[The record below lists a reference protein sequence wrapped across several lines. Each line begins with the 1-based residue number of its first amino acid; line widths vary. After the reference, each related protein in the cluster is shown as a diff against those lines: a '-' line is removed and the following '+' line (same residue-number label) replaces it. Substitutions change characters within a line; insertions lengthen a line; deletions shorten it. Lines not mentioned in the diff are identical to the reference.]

1 MRLVAISA
9 HVPDGRIEAEEIVR
23 AAGGSRSQAQVF
35 SRLFGI
41 NQVSTAA
48 DGTSP
53 TGAFEAVLDS
63 LLQKHEG
70 LAPDAAIYV
79 HALPLQYPEGSSPLS
94 ELPDHPLLADVRTRY
109 EVDQY
114 NCGGMFWALEMAESL
129 LRSGLS
135 RCVLLLAGD
144 GHRGLP
150 LSERYVPGCTL
161 MGEAYYGLIVDN
173 EHGGWRF
180 APIALHMRPEF
191 HSGRAGTH
199 SEMSAFFAAHN
210 GMVKAALDETRFD
223 WSGSS
228 RLLPHNVNQLVWK
241 QMSQNHDLA
250 FDRVDLGLLPD
261 IGHCYT
267 ADPFVLLS
275 NLLAKAPD
283 RQDPLTLVSVGMG
296 AFIGAFQLHR
306 SMNGVWQ

>member
-1 MRLVAISA
+1 MRLAAISA
-9 HVPDGRIEAEEIVR
+9 HVPEGRIEAEEIVR
-23 AAGGSRSQAQVF
+23 AAGGSRAEALVF

-41 NQVSTAA
+41 NQVSTSA
-48 DGTSP
+48 DGLSP
-53 TGAFEAVLDS
+53 TCAFEAVLDS
-63 LLQKHEG
+63 LLQSHAG

-79 HALPLQYPEGSSPLS
+79 HALPLQYPEGRSPLS
-94 ELPDHPLLADVRTRY
+94 ELPNHPLLANVRARY

-114 NCGGMFWALEMAESL
+114 NCGGMFWALEMAGSL

-135 RCVLLLAGD
+135 RCVVLLAGD

-173 EHGGWRF
+173 EYGGWRF
-180 APIALHMRPEF
+180 TPIALHMRAEF
-191 HSGRAGTH
+191 NNGRAGAKT
-199 SEMSAFFAAHN
+199 EMNAFFAAHN

-223 WSGSS
+223 WNGSS

-241 QMSQNHDLA
+241 QMSHSHGLA
-250 FDRVDLGLLPD
+250 LDRVDLGLLPN

-275 NLLAKAPD
+275 NLLARASD

-296 AFIGAFQLHR
+296 AFIGAFQLR
-306 SMNGVWQ
+306 QSINGV

>member
-1 MRLVAISA
+1 MRLATISA
-9 HVPDGRIEAEEIVR
+9 HVPEGRIEAEEIVR
-23 AAGGSRSQAQVF
+23 SAGGSRSQALVF

-41 NQVSTAA
+41 SQVSTSA
-48 DGTSP
+48 DCMSLNDT
-53 TGAFEAVLDS
+53 FEAVLES
-63 LLQKHEG
+63 LLRKHDG

-79 HALPLQYPEGSSPLS
+79 HALPLQYPEGRSPLG
-94 ELPDHPLLADVRTRY
+94 ELCDHPLLTEVRARY

-114 NCGGMFWALEMAESL
+114 NCGGMFWALEMARSL

-135 RCVLLLAGD
+135 RCVVLLAGD

-161 MGEAYYGLIVDN
+161 MGEAFYGLIVDN
-173 EHGGWRF
+173 EPGGWRF
-180 APIALHMRPEF
+180 MPIALHARPEF
-191 HSGRAGTH
+191 HSGRAGTQ

-228 RLLPHNVNQLVWK
+228 RILPHNVNQLVWK
-241 QMSQNHDLA
+241 QMSHSHGLA
-250 FDRVDLGLLPD
+250 FDRVDLSLLPD

-275 NLLAKAPD
+275 NLLAEAPD
-283 RQDPLTLVSVGMG
+283 RQGPFTLVSVGMG